1 MKQATTTL
9 TRAGMPRTVR
19 NRSFDESVSYFFK
32 RISGKNFSEKSQAY
46 ANSYIKFFA
55 ELEFLVRK
63 VESGDF
69 DQIELMAKGLNAKI
83 RAQSLPAFF
92 REAAGSRLAYVFST
106 IGDFES
112 AAELREEHFKNAITS
127 RGRANQ
133 ETMKIAD
140 GLVHSLFRSDRPAK
154 GFELAKSNL
163 QIAQENY
170 SKSHPVVLMALNTI
184 GALMLEQEEYTQ
196 AVEILE
202 PSFAAI
208 KRSTLEQNSDP
219 VLSLTMNYGYALIR
233 SGAEQ
238 KGFEVLSK
246 LRQIYANDFGPKHL
260 NTAQTEKKLAEAA
273 LRLDQP
279 AIANKFAMR
288 AMEKFELL
296 AVHHPIRVFGSIT
309 ALQCAH
315 ANGDE
320 QAKNAIFEN
329 HINPLFAVGGA
340 LADQVD
346 GFLDAN
352 KELRPFDIDDFM
364 DMIKGKKGL

>member
-1 MKQATTTL
+1 
-9 TRAGMPRTVR
+9 
-19 NRSFDESVSYFFK
+19 
-32 RISGKNFSEKSQAY
+32 
-46 ANSYIKFFA
+46 
-55 ELEFLVRK
+55 
-63 VESGDF
+63 
-69 DQIELMAKGLNAKI
+69 MAKGLHVKI

-92 REAAGSRLAYVFST
+92 REAAGSRLAYAFST

-112 AAELREEHFKNAITS
+112 AAELREEHFKNAIAS

-140 GLVHSLFRSDRPAK
+140 GLVHSLFRSDRPVK

-163 QIAQENY
+163 QIAEETY
-170 SKSHPVVLMALNTI
+170 SKSHPVVLMAANTI
-184 GALMLEQEEYTQ
+184 GALMLEREEYTQ

-238 KGFEVLSK
+238 KGFEVLSN
-246 LRQIYANDFGPKHL
+246 LRQIYSNDFGPKHL
-260 NTAQTEKKLAEAA
+260 NTAQTEIKLGEAA
-273 LRLDQP
+273 LRFDRP
-279 AIANKFAMR
+279 AIANKFAMQ
-288 AMEKFELL
+288 AMEKFEIL
-296 AVHHPIRVFGSIT
+296 AVHQPTRVFGSIT

-315 ANGDE
+315 ADGDE
-320 QAKNAIFEN
+320 KAKNAIFEN
-329 HINPLFAVGGA
+329 HINPLLAVGGA
-340 LADQVD
+340 LANQAD

-352 KELRPFDIDDFM
+352 KELRPFDVDDFM
-364 DMIKGKKGL
+364 DTMKGKKRP